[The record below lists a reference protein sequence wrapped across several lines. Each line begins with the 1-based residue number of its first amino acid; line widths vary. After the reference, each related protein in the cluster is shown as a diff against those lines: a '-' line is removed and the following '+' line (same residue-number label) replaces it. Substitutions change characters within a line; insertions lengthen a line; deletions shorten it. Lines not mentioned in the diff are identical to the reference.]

1 MSTHI
6 GLGGDQPQRCCKFTG
21 TEVAARRC
29 TQQPPAKQTKDR
41 PVVPK
46 GAGCGWEL
54 CELLWGIDSQ
64 GEGTPQATLYYRGY
78 SPH

>member
-29 TQQPPAKQTKDR
+29 TKDR

-46 GAGCGWEL
+46 GAGCGWDL

-64 GEGTPQATLYYRGY
+64 GEGTPQATLCNRGY